1 MVKHI
6 VLWKIKDSAEKQ
18 QNIDRMIEMLTALV
32 GKIDGLVSVEMGHN
46 FNTSSEYDVV
56 LYATLKNTSA
66 LRYYQNHPEHVK
78 CKEFISAIAE
88 NRTAADYF
96 FEDDIVSA
104 KPVDEVAD
112 APETPEPPASETTAE
127 SSAQPVPESIGP
139 EITVTW
145 PEKRVFEESLYYI
158 TRPMPA
164 EEKSEPE
171 FEEPAAAK
179 EPIPYKPPVIT
190 VKRPPLWEP
199 EVFEPPVDF
208 APEIS
213 EPAAKAQPAPVE
225 FAPEISEPAAEAQPA
240 PVEFAPEISEPAAE
254 TQPAP
259 VEFAPEISEPAAETQ
274 PAPVEFAPEPM
285 RFEDIPA
292 APMKFEDIPA
302 APMKFEDSPV
312 ASKPAPVKEKIK
324 ESKSFF
330 GKKKLEV
337 EVTPLENDPDTWT
350 CPNCGKVMPNYVGT
364 CGCGEPKPFEFEP
377 PIPSDSSSQKMPDIA
392 PSAEPKN
399 KLSPEQ
405 MAEFN
410 NVAPSIQGYNPLL
423 KNDTVPTS
431 QAEKFGYIQ
440 NDRITNSD
448 PNYQAPDLSFINNQD
463 NAFNNEATNNISD
476 DHDYNAPLDPFDFSN
491 APPAA
496 PMRFSDISD
505 NSASFNSAPSP
516 SPMRFDDTPP
526 APMRFDDLPPA
537 APMRFNDAPQSAP
550 SAPAEKQTASSSA
563 KNNKEDKKRLFGKKA
578 KEADALRKAEEV
590 VNNRKDV
597 PNDGTWTCPNCGKV
611 MPKYVGTCGCGE
623 PQPFEF

>member
-1 MVKHI
+1 MPS
-6 VLWKIKDSAEKQ
+6 DSA
-18 QNIDRMIEMLTALV
+18 
-32 GKIDGLVSVEMGHN
+32 
-46 FNTSSEYDVV
+46 
-56 LYATLKNTSA
+56 
-66 LRYYQNHPEHVK
+66 
-78 CKEFISAIAE
+78 
-88 NRTAADYF
+88 
-96 FEDDIVSA
+96 
-104 KPVDEVAD
+104 
-112 APETPEPPASETTAE
+112 
-127 SSAQPVPESIGP
+127 
-139 EITVTW
+139 
-145 PEKRVFEESLYYI
+145 
-158 TRPMPA
+158 
-164 EEKSEPE
+164 
-171 FEEPAAAK
+171 
-179 EPIPYKPPVIT
+179 
-190 VKRPPLWEP
+190 
-199 EVFEPPVDF
+199 
-208 APEIS
+208 
-213 EPAAKAQPAPVE
+213 PAPMK
-225 FAPEISEPAAEAQPA
+225 A
-240 PVEFAPEISEPAAE
+240 
-254 TQPAP
+254 
-259 VEFAPEISEPAAETQ
+259 
-274 PAPVEFAPEPM
+274 
-285 RFEDIPA
+285 PA
-292 APMKFEDIPA
+292 APMKAPA
-302 APMKFEDSPV
+302 APS
-312 ASKPAPVKEKIK
+312 APKAAERVETVK

-392 PSAEPKN
+392 PSAETKN